1 MVDPVSV
8 SQAALREVWNDDI
21 VPVLEQYIS
30 IPNVSPA
37 YQPDWADLGHMDA
50 AVEMF
55 RAWAVARGIP
65 DSTVEV
71 HQLDGR
77 TPVLLIEIPATAPRV
92 GGPTVLLYG
101 HLDKQPEMTGWAPG
115 KGPWT
120 PVREGDRLYGR
131 GGADDGYAMFASL
144 AAVEALRAAGG
155 HHERVV
161 ILIEASEESG
171 SPDLPAHIDALQGVD
186 DRLGDVDL
194 VVCLDSGCADY
205 EHLWVTTSLRGV
217 VGMTLDV
224 RVLEEGVHSGSA
236 SGVVPSSFRIARALL
251 DRIEDAAT
259 GEMRL
264 PELFCEIPDEVRELV
279 SRTATQVAGDLVFPM
294 AGTTTTTT
302 DDPVELLLN
311 RTWRPALSVVG
322 FDGAPPPQSAGNV
335 LRPGTRLRL
344 SVRLPPLVE
353 PELAARALMDT
364 LTMDPPYGAEVAV
377 SEVEAA
383 GGWAAPPL
391 QPWLAEA
398 LDHVGNDVF
407 GAGAGFLGEGGSIP
421 FMGMLGQRFPSAQ
434 FVVTGVLGPGSNAH
448 GPNEFLDLPLARGL
462 TACVAGLLDA
472 HARR

>member
-236 SGVVPSSFRIARALL
+236 SGVVPSS
-251 DRIEDAAT
+251 
-259 GEMRL
+259 
-264 PELFCEIPDEVRELV
+264 
-279 SRTATQVAGDLVFPM
+279 
-294 AGTTTTTT
+294 
-302 DDPVELLLN
+302 
-311 RTWRPALSVVG
+311 
-322 FDGAPPPQSAGNV
+322 
-335 LRPGTRLRL
+335 
-344 SVRLPPLVE
+344 
-353 PELAARALMDT
+353 
-364 LTMDPPYGAEVAV
+364 
-377 SEVEAA
+377 
-383 GGWAAPPL
+383 
-391 QPWLAEA
+391 
-398 LDHVGNDVF
+398 
-407 GAGAGFLGEGGSIP
+407 
-421 FMGMLGQRFPSAQ
+421 
-434 FVVTGVLGPGSNAH
+434 
-448 GPNEFLDLPLARGL
+448 
-462 TACVAGLLDA
+462 
-472 HARR
+472 